1 MRIFGRALLGAALL
15 LSTLPAFNQAFA
27 DGSGVFEGAV
37 ITKIAGLDAIGSALG
52 SGNATQPFV
61 DSIDWHG
68 MNDTDSFFV
77 FRYCDDPTNCV
88 IGSATPDG
96 KFIEMAFDPPGQYSS
111 LTGARIS
118 SGGDALLFKATRGE
132 ESEELYILLKG
143 ANSLVQLTNGT
154 QVPAYSWMEDAR
166 VAYSELKAEVSC
178 EGGIS
183 GGQCNDPQY
192 NADSRIWVSRPT
204 GENVRTLY

>member
-1 MRIFGRALLGAALL
+1 
-15 LSTLPAFNQAFA
+15 
-27 DGSGVFEGAV
+27 
-37 ITKIAGLDAIGSALG
+37 
-52 SGNATQPFV
+52 
-61 DSIDWHG
+61 

-166 VAYSELKAEVSC
+166 VAYSGLKAEVWC

-183 GGQCNDPQY
+183 
-192 NADSRIWVSRPT
+192 RPT
-204 GENVRTLY
+204 KRSASRSSTTALHERTGRTAMRWGSEFAWARTRRTIGTRSSVSQST